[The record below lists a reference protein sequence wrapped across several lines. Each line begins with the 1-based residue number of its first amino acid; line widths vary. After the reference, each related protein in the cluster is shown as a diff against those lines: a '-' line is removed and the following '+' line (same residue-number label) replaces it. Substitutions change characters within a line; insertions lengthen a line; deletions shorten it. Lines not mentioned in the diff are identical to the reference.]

1 LKIYWRRLIFCL
13 LVPLGVGGL
22 AAFLTRGQ
30 TDLFDTIAKPPLTP
44 PAWVFPVAWS
54 ILYLLMGYASY
65 RLAHATHHAAY
76 QNRTL
81 ILYGIQLFF
90 NFVWPLLFFGL
101 RHFGLALVW
110 LVLLWGLVLWMLLLV
125 RRVDKPAAWLQ
136 VPYLLWVSFAAY
148 LNYGVWVLNR

>member
-110 LVLLWGLVLWMLLLV
+110 LVLLWGLVLWLTV
-125 RRVDKPAAWLQ
+125 RAFFIDRVAFWCL
-136 VPYLLWVSFAAY
+136 VPYLLWTTFAGY
-148 LNYGVWVLNR
+148 LNLMIYFKS